1 MARYRNSRVII
12 DRRRISQLT
21 EAAVR
26 SLEMT
31 GEALHTEVV
40 QAQVI
45 PYDSGALQNVSTFCD
60 ISHSANGV
68 VTLVSQTPYA
78 RRVYYHPEY
87 DFSTTKNPNAKGKWY
102 EDWISGSK
110 KDFAKDAFKEFYRRN
125 GGVS

>member
-1 MARYRNSRVII
+1 MAQYRNSRVII
-12 DRRRISQLT
+12 DRGRIRQLT

-45 PYDSGALQNVSTFCD
+45 PYDSGTLQNTSTFCD
-60 ISHSANGV
+60 CSNSANGV

-78 RRVYYHPEY
+78 RRLYYHPEY
-87 DFSTTKNPNAKGKWY
+87 EFSTAENPNARGRWY
-102 EDWISGSK
+102 ENWISGSE
-110 KDFAKDAFKEFYRRN
+110 KDFAKNAFKEFYRRN
-125 GGVS
+125 GGIT

>member
-1 MARYRNSRVII
+1 MARYCNSRVII

-45 PYDSGALQNVSTFCD
+45 PRRDGDLQNTTFCE
-60 ISHSANGV
+60 ISNSANGV
-68 VTLVSQTPYA
+68 VTLVSQMIYA
-78 RRVYYHPEY
+78 RRLYYHPEY
-87 DFSTTKNPNAKGKWY
+87 DFSTTENPNAKGKWY

-125 GGVS
+125 GGIS

>member
-45 PYDSGALQNVSTFCD
+45 PRRDGDLQNTTFCD
-60 ISHSANGV
+60 ISNSANGV
-68 VTLVSQTPYA
+68 VTLVSQMIYA
-78 RRVYYHPEY
+78 RRLYYHPEY

-110 KDFAKDAFKEFYRRN
+110 KNFAKDAFKEFYRRN
-125 GGVS
+125 GGIS